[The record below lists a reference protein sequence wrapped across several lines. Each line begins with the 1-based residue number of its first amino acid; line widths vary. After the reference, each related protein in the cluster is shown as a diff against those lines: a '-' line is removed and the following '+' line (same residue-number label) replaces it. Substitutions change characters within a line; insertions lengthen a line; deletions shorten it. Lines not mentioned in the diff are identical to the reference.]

1 MEKIIIEVD
10 KVSENAYNQMSPETK
25 KEFNLAINLLLKKS
39 GNKSNFQEYLSF
51 LDEIASE
58 AEENGLTE
66 AKLQE
71 VLEDNG

>member
-1 MEKIIIEVD
+1 MEKIVIEVD
-10 KVSENAYNQMSPETK
+10 KVSEKAYNQMSPETK
-25 KEFNLAINLLLKKS
+25 KEFNLAINLLLKKA
-39 GNKSNFQEYLSF
+39 GKKSNYQEYLSF

-71 VLEDNG
+71 LLEDNG